1 MNKMKK
7 QIKNWKTHK
16 IIYECEEVNK
26 MKINISTNTLAE
38 ATTLMAI
45 LDGYAA
51 KGLSIK
57 REGDSVWLVVE

>member
-1 MNKMKK
+1 M
-7 QIKNWKTHK
+7 
-16 IIYECEEVNK
+16 NK